1 MSYKEKGFTVSFI
14 KGVFTA
20 VISALVGVLIFALII
35 KMANLSSGV
44 VKPVNQFIK
53 VISIFLGCF
62 FAVSGKRGYIKGGL
76 IGIIS
81 IIIIYLLFAL
91 ISGANVFSSGFIIDL
106 LFSLAVGVL
115 SGILAVNFK
124 K

>member
-1 MSYKEKGFTVSFI
+1 MSYKERSFTVSFI

-35 KMANLSSGV
+35 KMASLSSTV

-62 FAVSGKRGYIKGGL
+62 FAVSGKRGYLKGGL
-76 IGIIS
+76 IGIVS

-91 ISGANVFSSGFIIDL
+91 ISGASVFANGFTLDL
-106 LFSLAVGVL
+106 LFSLAIGVL
-115 SGILAVNFK
+115 SGILAVNLK

>member
-1 MSYKEKGFTVSFI
+1 MSYKEKSFTVSFI

-20 VISALVGVLIFALII
+20 VISALVGVLVFALII

-91 ISGANVFSSGFIIDL
+91 ISGANVFSGGFIIDL

-115 SGILAVNFK
+115 SGILAVNLK

>member
-1 MSYKEKGFTVSFI
+1 MSYKEKSFTVSFI

>member
-91 ISGANVFSSGFIIDL
+91 ISGANVFSGGFIIDL

-115 SGILAVNFK
+115 SGILAVNLK